1 MPPKPPRPQRLL
13 SPLLYLITSGATTA
27 RTTPA
32 TEDFSNDLR
41 LVQAAVAAGID
52 LVQIREKNLSASV
65 LYQLSASA
73 ARVTTASETKLL
85 INDRSDI
92 AAAAGADGVHL
103 TTHSLPTDVVR
114 STFGDK
120 FLIGVST
127 HSAREAGVASRSGA
141 DFVVFGPVFETAS
154 KSEYGAPQGLPNLE
168 QVSLELSPFPV
179 LALGGVTVGN
189 VAACIHAGAQG
200 VAGIRMFGDPVRL
213 ADVVKA
219 IRESVKK
226 EPD

>member
-1 MPPKPPRPQRLL
+1 M
-13 SPLLYLITSGATTA
+13 TA

-32 TEDFSNDLR
+32 TEDFSNVLH
-41 LVQAAVAAGID
+41 LVQAAVTAGID

-73 ARVTTASETKLL
+73 ARVTRGSATKLL

-114 STFGDK
+114 RMFGDE

-127 HSAREAGVASRSGA
+127 HSAQEANIARRSGA

-154 KSEYGAPQGLPNLE
+154 KSKYGAPQGLTYLE
-168 QVSLELSPFPV
+168 KVSLELSPFPV
-179 LALGGVTVGN
+179 LALGGMTIGN
-189 VAACIHAGAQG
+189 VSDCIHAGAQG
-200 VAGIRMFGDPVRL
+200 VAGIRMFGDPDRL
-213 ADVVKA
+213 ADVVNA
-219 IRESVKK
+219 IRESVRK